1 MRIRAFLPLRAARK
15 AATCHNAFDLWL
27 NAVGIH
33 VNIDSGS
40 LRALLRLPAR
50 RRYLNIAALCFAAWC
65 VGMGVAGQ
73 QARAAS
79 VADTAPAE
87 EQSSANGQKAAP
99 QPIPQPAPQTVPQAA
114 QGAAASAASATHEQ
128 TDSGNPVEVRE
139 LWTGSLYSSTYRVGV
154 CFSAQGKVRGVVHL
168 RLYNGKVDVY
178 HIDGTVQNNE
188 IEAHHSSGHKFK
200 GRLVSA
206 DAVEGVISLKNGM
219 NVRLEG
225 KRTHDAPLAPEDCAP
240 LPQ

>member
-1 MRIRAFLPLRAARK
+1 MPLRAARK

-27 NAVGIH
+27 NAAGIH
-33 VNIDSGS
+33 VNVDSGS
-40 LRALLRLPAR
+40 LRALLRPLAQ
-50 RRYLNIAALCFAAWC
+50 RRYLNMAALCFAAWC
-65 VGMGVAGQ
+65 VGMGAAGQ
-73 QARAAS
+73 QALAAS
-79 VADTAPAE
+79 AADTAPAK
-87 EQSSANGQKAAP
+87 EQTPASGQKAP
-99 QPIPQPAPQTVPQAA
+99 QSVPQAAPQAA
-114 QGAAASAASATHEQ
+114 QGADASAASAAQEQ
-128 TDSGNPVEVRE
+128 PDSGNPVEVRE

-225 KRTHDAPLAPEDCAP
+225 KRTHDAPLDPEDCAP

>member
-1 MRIRAFLPLRAARK
+1 
-15 AATCHNAFDLWL
+15 
-27 NAVGIH
+27 
-33 VNIDSGS
+33 
-40 LRALLRLPAR
+40 
-50 RRYLNIAALCFAAWC
+50 
-65 VGMGVAGQ
+65 MGVAGQ

-79 VADTAPAE
+79 VADTAPAK
-87 EQSSANGQKAAP
+87 EQTPANGQKAAP
-99 QPIPQPAPQTVPQAA
+99 QSIPQTVPQTA
-114 QGAAASAASATHEQ
+114 QGADASAASAASATQEQ
-128 TDSGNPVEVRE
+128 PDSGNPVEVRE

-178 HIDGTVQNNE
+178 HIDGTVLNNE